1 MPRERRII
9 ADLGPDPAAGL
20 DEVQGQNWQQDWLA
34 LDHNSQPFTSL
45 AFLRA
50 LQQSGSVDAKSG
62 WQAHHL
68 ALFESN
74 ELVAFAPT
82 YLKAHSHGEFVF
94 DWSWADAYQRNGLAY
109 YPKLLTAVPYSP
121 ISGQRLLVK
130 SGHPQAD
137 ELRQELVEFAL
148 QQCEQLGLSSWHC
161 NFVADVDLPAL
172 SQPVEGSAAPT
183 GLLPRF
189 DWQFHWHNQ
198 GFSSFEDFLRT
209 LRSKKRKNM
218 LRDRRLVRDA
228 GIRFERLSG
237 HELGEQEL
245 DFIFSCYQRTFLLH
259 GNHPAL
265 NREFFDLLVRDMP
278 EAVLAVI
285 ALRDDQPL
293 AMSFFLQGGG
303 RLYGRYWG
311 CLEDLPGLHFETAYH
326 QGIEHCIATGLQVFE
341 PGAQGEHK
349 ISRGFSPVKTQ
360 SFHYIRDPRF
370 SEAIARYLRQEAEW
384 LQDYEQRLQEH
395 LPFRRNDLHDPT
407 DFPIEL
413 P

>member
-1 MPRERRII
+1 MPREARVIK
-9 ADLGPDPAAGL
+9 DLGPGPTAGSGQTREPDWQKHWAALNHAG
-20 DEVQGQNWQQDWLA
+20 
-34 LDHNSQPFTSL
+34 QPFLSL

-50 LQQSGSVDAKSG
+50 LHQSGSVDSSSG

-68 ALFESN
+68 ALFEN
-74 ELVAFAPT
+74 DELVAFAPT

-94 DWSWADAYQRNGLAY
+94 DFSWADAYQRHGLAY

-121 ISGQRLLVK
+121 ISGGRLLVK
-130 SGHPQAD
+130 TGHPQAA
-137 ELRQELVEFAL
+137 ELRQELIAFAL
-148 QQCEQLGLSSWHC
+148 QQCEQFGFSSWHC
-161 NFVADVDLPAL
+161 NFVADEDLPAL
-172 SQPVEGSAAPT
+172 LEQSNDASDIGP
-183 GLLPRF
+183 LLPRF

-198 GFSSFEDFLRT
+198 GFGSFEDFLRT

-228 GIRFERLSG
+228 GICFRRLSG
-237 HELGEQEL
+237 HELDEQAV
-245 DFIFSCYQRTFLLH
+245 DFIFACYQRTFLLH

-265 NREFFDLLVRDMP
+265 NREFFALLVRDMP
-278 EAVLAVI
+278 EAVLAVF
-285 ALRDDQPL
+285 ALRDEQPI

-360 SFHYIRDPRF
+360 SFHFICDPRF
-370 SEAIARYLRQEAEW
+370 SEAIARFLKQEAEW
-384 LQDYEQRLQEH
+384 LQDYQQRLQAL
-395 LPFRRNDLHDPT
+395 LPFHRNNPADI
-407 DFPIEL
+407 PIEL
-413 P
+413 A

>member
-1 MPRERRII
+1 M
-9 ADLGPDPAAGL
+9 LNHAG
-20 DEVQGQNWQQDWLA
+20 
-34 LDHNSQPFTSL
+34 QPFLSL

-50 LQQSGSVDAKSG
+50 LQQSGSVDAASG

-68 ALFESN
+68 ALFEN
-74 ELVAFAPT
+74 DELVAFAPT
-82 YLKAHSHGEFVF
+82 YLKTHSHGEFVF
-94 DWSWADAYQRNGLAY
+94 DWSWADAYQRHDLAY

-121 ISGQRLLVK
+121 IGGSRLLVR
-130 SGHPQAD
+130 SGHPQAA
-137 ELRQELVEFAL
+137 ELRRELISFAL
-148 QQCEQLGLSSWHC
+148 QQIEQLGLSSWHC
-161 NFVADVDLPAL
+161 NFVAGEDLPAL
-172 SQPVEGSAAPT
+172 LEQANEAAGT
-183 GLLPRF
+183 GPLLPRF

-198 GFSSFEDFLRT
+198 GFGSFEDFLRT

-228 GIRFERLSG
+228 GIRFRRLPG
-237 HELGEQEL
+237 HELGDQEV
-245 DFIFSCYQRTFLLH
+245 DFIFACYQRTFLLH

-265 NREFFDLLVRDMP
+265 NREFFAMLVQDMP
-278 EAVLAVI
+278 EAVLAVF
-285 ALRDDQPL
+285 ALRDEQPI

-360 SFHYIRDPRF
+360 SFHFIRDPRF
-370 SEAIARYLRQEAEW
+370 SEAIARYLKQEAEW
-384 LQDYEQRLQEH
+384 LQDYQQRLQAH
-395 LPFRRNDLHDPT
+395 LPFHRNNPADI
-407 DFPIEL
+407 PIEL
-413 P
+413 A